1 MLSKKFR
8 FFYLSLHAQTETLSQ
23 QNANTTNLKADF
35 RMSICGSNFQTEWIQ
50 YLSYGKKIIPRIATA
65 FSSTYPPISK
75 LRFLLYKINATNN
88 FCVRP

>member
-1 MLSKKFR
+1 MLSKKYR

-50 YLSYGKKIIPRIATA
+50 YLSYGKKNYSSNCYCYLQYVPTDIEAP
-65 FSSTYPPISK
+65 FSAI
-75 LRFLLYKINATNN
+75 
-88 FCVRP
+88 